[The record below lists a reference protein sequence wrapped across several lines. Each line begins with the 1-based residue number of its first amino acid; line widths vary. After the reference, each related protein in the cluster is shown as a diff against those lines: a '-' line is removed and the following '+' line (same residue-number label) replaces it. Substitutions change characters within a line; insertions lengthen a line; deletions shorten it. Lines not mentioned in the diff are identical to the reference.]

1 MNKRFLAILVWGVA
15 VATIV
20 LFWQPLSCAK
30 SGDRLTMDLEIERLV
45 ALIVIT
51 VIAWVFYRRF
61 R

>member
-1 MNKRFLAILVWGVA
+1 MNKRFLTILVWGVA
-15 VATIV
+15 VAAIV
-20 LFWQPLSCAK
+20 LLWQPLSYVK

-51 VIAWVFYRRF
+51 VIAWLFYRRF